1 MQDATLAPTL
11 IDAPG
16 LVPEAVLWD
25 MDGTIID
32 TEPYWLASEAALVA
46 EHGGTWSDAQGL
58 ELVGMNLL
66 DSAVVLQ
73 EHGVALSREEIAD
86 DLTRRVAALLAAEV
100 PWRPGAAELLADL
113 RERGVPC
120 ALVTMSYREMV
131 EHLLEALPA
140 GTFEVVVTG
149 DEVERGKPDPE
160 PYLRAAELLGV
171 DVARCVAIEDSRP
184 GVASALA
191 SGAATIAV
199 RGHVPVVQHPG
210 LSRIRSL
217 ETLDVGLLGH
227 VLAGGIVDD
236 LGDDE

>member
-1 MQDATLAPTL
+1 MQDATLATTL
-11 IDAPG
+11 VDAPG

-32 TEPYWLASEAALVA
+32 TEPYWLAAEAELVA

-73 EHGVALSREEIAD
+73 EHGVTLTRQEIAD
-86 DLTRRVAALLAAEV
+86 DLTRRVAALLAAKV

-131 EHLLEALPA
+131 QHLLDALPA
-140 GTFEVVVTG
+140 GTFDAVVTG

-171 DVARCVAIEDSRP
+171 DVGRCVAIEDSRP

-199 RGHVPVVQHPG
+199 RGHVPVAQHPG
-210 LSRIRSL
+210 LSRVRSL
-217 ETLDVGLLGH
+217 ETLDLGLLGH

>member
-86 DLTRRVAALLAAEV
+86 DLTRRVAALLGAEV

-120 ALVTMSYREMV
+120 ALVTMSYERFV
-131 EHLLEALPA
+131 APILRHLAPE
-140 GTFEVVVTG
+140 TFRVIVTG
-149 DEVERGKPDPE
+149 DKVELGKPHPE
-160 PYLRAAELLGV
+160 PYLTAARLLGV
-171 DVARCVAIEDSRP
+171 PIERCVAIEDSP
-184 GVASALA
+184 AGIGSAYA
-191 SGAATIAV
+191 SGAATVGV
-199 RGHVPVVQHPG
+199 RRLTPIEPQAG
-210 LSRIRSL
+210 LSRVRSL
-217 ETLDVGLLGH
+217 EGLDVAALGRLLDGE
-227 VLAGGIVDD
+227 VLDE
-236 LGDDE
+236 LGAEV

>member
-1 MQDATLAPTL
+1 MQDAERVVTL

-32 TEPYWLASEAALVA
+32 TEPYWLAAEAELVA
-46 EHGGTWSDAQGL
+46 EFGGQWSPAQGL
-58 ELVGMNLL
+58 ELVGSNLV

-73 EHGVALSREEIAD
+73 EHGVALTRDEIAQV
-86 DLTRRVAALLAAEV
+86 LTSRVAALLSAHV
-100 PWRPGAAELLADL
+100 PWRPGAAELLGEL
-113 RERGVPC
+113 RRHGVPC

-131 EHLLEALPA
+131 THLLDALPA
-140 GTFEVVVTG
+140 GTFDVVITG
-149 DEVERGKPDPE
+149 DEVSRGKPDPE
-160 PYLRAAELLGV
+160 PYLRAAEQLGV
-171 DVARCVAIEDSRP
+171 DIARCVAIEDSRP

-199 RGHVPVVQHPG
+199 KGHVPVVQHPG
-210 LSRIRSL
+210 LSRVRSL
-217 ETLDVGLLGH
+217 ETLDLGLLGH

-236 LGDDE
+236 LGDEE

>member
-1 MQDATLAPTL
+1 
-11 IDAPG
+11 
-16 LVPEAVLWD
+16 

-32 TEPYWLASEAALVA
+32 TEPYWLAAEAELVA

-66 DSAVVLQ
+66 DSAVALQ
-73 EHGVALSREEIAD
+73 EHGVSLTRQEIAD
-86 DLTRRVAALLAAEV
+86 DLTGRVAALLAARV

-131 EHLLEALPA
+131 QHLLDALPA
-140 GTFEVVVTG
+140 GTFDVVVTG

-160 PYLRAAELLGV
+160 PYLRAADLLGV

-199 RGHVPVVQHPG
+199 RGHVPVAQHPG
-210 LSRIRSL
+210 LSRVRSL
-217 ETLDVGLLGH
+217 ETLDLGLLGH